1 MIHLINHQTVSSG
14 DLATRLVRRASP
26 SWKFSRWPSCSFNS
40 IKGTELLRPLLAP
53 WHLYGYG
60 LRKG

>member
-14 DLATRLVRRASP
+14 DLATGLVRRTSP
-26 SWKFSRWPSCSFNS
+26 SWKFSRWPFNS
-40 IKGTELLRPLLAP
+40 IKGTELLRLLLAP